1 MTKPLLIAFFI
12 IAIFVQRS
20 EACFKP
26 DAPYCAT
33 TYGRFDDES
42 DFDQCKIEMES
53 YKSDV
58 EEFLACQ
65 RRESQEAID
74 DYNEAVES
82 FNRRARGY

>member
-1 MTKPLLIAFFI
+1 MTKLLFLAPI
-12 IAIFVQRS
+12 ILAILVRPS
-20 EACFKP
+20 NACSKP
-26 DAPYCAT
+26 DAPYCAA
-33 TYGRFDDES
+33 TYGKFDDES

-58 EEFLACQ
+58 EEFLVCQ
-65 RRESQEAID
+65 KHESQEAID